1 MGGTMLGGALMLW
14 WPALSLEEEGVRA
27 RAQLCAVPWRPRGC
41 GCPPGGQSGV
51 AWHISPLES
60 HRTWWPRGFGRCESS
75 KVLVAGRADVAGAV
89 CQVAQ
94 L

>member
-1 MGGTMLGGALMLW
+1 MRCALE
-14 WPALSLEEEGVRA
+14 ASGVW
-27 RAQLCAVPWRPRGC
+27 VS
-41 GCPPGGQSGV
+41 PGGRSGV

-75 KVLVAGRADVAGAV
+75 KVLVAGGADVAGAV
-89 CQVAQ
+89 CQVVQ